1 MLIICANAPIY
12 SMYMSLS
19 AAGNNH
25 NLCRQE
31 LVLREEAFVIHSSV
45 LGAKGNVF
53 LDDRNVFVSQRL
65 QRF

>member
-1 MLIICANAPIY
+1 
-12 SMYMSLS
+12 MYMSLS